1 MLSILIPTYN
11 DDLHP
16 LLESLY
22 RSDELENIAFEVL
35 VFNDNSTLP
44 FTISGSYR
52 NLQIIES
59 AVNVGRTAA
68 RHNLAKAATYH
79 WLLFLDADVEI
90 YNEDFISNYLEVIR
104 RKDVDVCFGG
114 YAYNP
119 AVYNERVSLRYHYG
133 VAKEQIPAQERNKNP
148 YKVIISGNFII
159 LKETFLSL
167 PLHEQTVSYGLDNY
181 FGSLLKEHQ
190 VNVLH
195 VDNAVY
201 HNGLDTNEL
210 YLEKK
215 ERAAET
221 LVKLYESGKMKHH
234 NNDLLAT
241 FEKIVNLH
249 LITFFTFLYKVLGPG
264 LKKNMLGPSPSIKQ
278 LQVYRLLYICSY
290 YKKRRKAN
298 KTI

>member
-22 RSDELENIAFEVL
+22 RSAELNTVACEVL
-35 VFNDNSTLP
+35 IFNDNSVAPLT
-44 FTISGSYR
+44 FTGDYK
-52 NLQIIES
+52 NLQIIDS
-59 AVNVGRTAA
+59 TINVGRTMA
-68 RHNLAKAATYH
+68 RYNLAKAANYD

-90 YNEDFISNYLEVIR
+90 YNEDFISKYLEVIK
-104 RKDVDVCFGG
+104 RKDVNVCFGG

-133 VAKEQIPAQERNKNP
+133 VAKEQIPAKERNKNP

-167 PLHEQTVSYGLDNY
+167 PLHEQTLSYGLDNY
-181 FGSLLKEHQ
+181 FGSLLKGR
-190 VNVLH
+190 H
-195 VDNAVY
+195 VPVIHIDNAVY
-201 HNGLDTNEL
+201 HNGLDTNEI
-210 YLEKK
+210 YLRKK

-221 LVKLYESGKMKHH
+221 LVKLYGSGKMKHH

-249 LITFFTFLYKVLGPG
+249 LITFFTFLNKVLGPS

-290 YKKRRKAN
+290 YKKGQQAN